1 MEMSKKIVLL
11 ALAAVMVFTVSAFAH
26 GGPGMGPRAGDWG
39 DSAQFFGPGMMWCG
53 FGAGWGMP
61 RQGGWHMG
69 PWSGGLRQGVDE
81 QVQLPA
87 EIIDKMAILQRTH
100 LEMQLALTEEEPDV
114 ARARELFEKSQE
126 IRNEIAR
133 WQFERVLEN
142 FQKSE

>member
-1 MEMSKKIVLL
+1 
-11 ALAAVMVFTVSAFAH
+11 
-26 GGPGMGPRAGDWG
+26 
-39 DSAQFFGPGMMWCG
+39 
-53 FGAGWGMP
+53 
-61 RQGGWHMG
+61 MG
-69 PWSGGLRQGVDE
+69 PWGGALRQGVDGR
-81 QVQLPA
+81 VQLPA
-87 EIIDKMAILQRTH
+87 EITDKMVILQRTH